1 MKYLVNNSNDP
12 RYNLAFEEYCFKHL
26 DLKEDYVILWING
39 PAIIIGKNQNTV
51 EEVNSDY
58 VKEKEIKVVR
68 RITGGGAVY
77 HDLGNLNF
85 SIISM
90 SSDSEKIDFKKY
102 NIPIVKSLEKLGINC
117 ELSGRNDI
125 TLDGKKFSGIAQ
137 SVWKKRVLN
146 HGTLLF
152 DTELDVLSNAL
163 NVKQDKIES
172 KGVKSVKGRVTNI
185 KPHIKDDI
193 DIYEFRDVLLK
204 NIFGMEGLEPEEH
217 KLSSE
222 ELNNIQKL
230 FEEKYSTWEWN
241 YGESPKSN
249 YQNYKRFD
257 FGSIDIRF
265 NVVNGLIKDTKIYGD
280 FFGTEDVALL
290 QEKLN
295 GIRYDKVEVLN
306 EIKDEPLE
314 KYFGNITKEEF
325 VELMFQ

>member
-12 RYNLAFEEYCFKHL
+12 RYNLAFEEYCFKSL

-39 PAIIIGKNQNTV
+39 PAIIVGKNQNTI
-51 EEVNSDY
+51 EEVNQDY
-58 VKEKEIKVVR
+58 VDENGIKVVR
-68 RITGGGAVY
+68 RVTGGGAVY

-90 SSDSEKIDFKKY
+90 STGAEKIDFKKY

-125 TLDGKKFSGIAQ
+125 TIDEKKFSGIAQ
-137 SVWKKRVLN
+137 SVWKQRVLN

-152 DTELDVLSNAL
+152 DTELDVLSKAL

-172 KGVKSVKGRVTNI
+172 KGVKSVKSRVTNI
-185 KPHIKDDI
+185 KPYLEEDI
-193 DIYEFRDVLLK
+193 DIFKFRDVLLK
-204 NIFGMEGLEPEEH
+204 NIFAMEGLEPEEY
-217 KLSSE
+217 KLSQE
-222 ELNNIQKL
+222 DLDNIQKL

-249 YQNYKRFD
+249 YKNYKRFP

-265 NVVNGLIKDTKIYGD
+265 NVVNGLIEEIKIYGD
-280 FFGTEDVALL
+280 FFGTEDVKLL
-290 QEKLN
+290 EDKLN
-295 GIRYDKVEVLN
+295 KVRYDKKEVQN
-306 EIKDEPLE
+306 VIKDQPLQ
-314 KYFGNITKEEF
+314 KYFGNISEEEF
-325 VELMFQ
+325 INLMFQ

>member
-26 DLKEDYVILWING
+26 DLKEDHVILWING
-39 PAIIIGKNQNTV
+39 PAIIVGKNQNTV
-51 EEVNSDY
+51 EEVNTDY
-58 VKEKEIKVVR
+58 VKENDIKVVR

-85 SIISM
+85 SIITM
-90 SSDSEKIDFKKY
+90 SHGAEKIDFKKY

-125 TLDGKKFSGIAQ
+125 TIDGKKFSGIAQ

-152 DTELDVLSNAL
+152 DTHLDVLSNAL

-172 KGVKSVKGRVTNI
+172 KGIKSVKSRVTNI
-185 KPHIKDDI
+185 KPYMKDDV
-193 DIYEFRDVLLK
+193 DIYQFRDILLN
-204 NIFGMEGLEPEEH
+204 NIFEMEGLSPVEY
-217 KLSSE
+217 KLSQE
-222 ELNNIQKL
+222 DLDGIDELFN
-230 FEEKYSTWEWN
+230 EKYSTWEWN

-249 YQNYKRFD
+249 YQNYKRFN

-265 NVVNGLIKDTKIYGD
+265 NVENGLIKESKIYGD
-280 FFGTEDVALL
+280 FFGTQDVALL
-290 QEKLN
+290 QEKLD
-295 GIRYDKVEVLN
+295 GVKYDKDAVLVAI
-306 EIKDEPLE
+306 EDEPLE
-314 KYFGNITKEEF
+314 QYFGDIGKKEF